1 MEQVKGINQD
11 LPLYLE
17 KNTTNAGIKSLKRKR
32 IKMSKEKSDILTV
45 LGVITKESVKRQY
58 NNWCRY
64 KTLHHANLLEHD
76 ELNGQLLDVVTDE
89 ELKIATE
96 VTTQSFSRYI
106 SSLEDTY
113 ITSLLNLIIET
124 KKYNMEE
131 TNAHQETE
139 ETE

>member
-1 MEQVKGINQD
+1 MEQAKGINQD

-32 IKMSKEKSDILTV
+32 IKMSKEKSEILTV

>member
-1 MEQVKGINQD
+1 
-11 LPLYLE
+11 
-17 KNTTNAGIKSLKRKR
+17 
-32 IKMSKEKSDILTV
+32 MSKEKSEILTV

>member
-1 MEQVKGINQD
+1 MEQAKGINQD

>member
-1 MEQVKGINQD
+1 
-11 LPLYLE
+11 
-17 KNTTNAGIKSLKRKR
+17 
-32 IKMSKEKSDILTV
+32 MSKEKSEILTV

-58 NNWCRY
+58 INWCLY

>member
-1 MEQVKGINQD
+1 MEQVREINQD
-11 LPLYLE
+11 LALYLE
-17 KNTTNAGIKSLKRKR
+17 KNTKNAGIKSLEKKR

-89 ELKIATE
+89 ELKIAIE

-106 SSLEDTY
+106 SSLEDAY
-113 ITSLLNLIIET
+113 ITSMLNLIIET
-124 KKYNMEE
+124 KKYSMEE

>member
-1 MEQVKGINQD
+1 MEQVREINQD
-11 LPLYLE
+11 LALYLE
-17 KNTTNAGIKSLKRKR
+17 KNTKNAGIKSLEKKR

-64 KTLHHANLLEHD
+64 KSLHHANLLDHD
-76 ELNGQLLDVVTDE
+76 ELDGQLLDVVTDE
-89 ELKIATE
+89 ELKIAIE

-106 SSLEDTY
+106 SSLEDAY
-113 ITSLLNLIIET
+113 ITSMLNLIIET
-124 KKYNMEE
+124 KKYSMEE